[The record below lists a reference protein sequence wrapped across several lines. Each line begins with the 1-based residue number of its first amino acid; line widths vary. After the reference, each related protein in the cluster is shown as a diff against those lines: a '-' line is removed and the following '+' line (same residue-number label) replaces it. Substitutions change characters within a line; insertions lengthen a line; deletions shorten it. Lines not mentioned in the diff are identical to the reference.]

1 MASPAPIIDPLRF
14 AAALVELP
22 LDALY
27 SKAAELRNSIT
38 QLRSSNAQMLP
49 FAEGGDADCREAM
62 FENLAVIGRM
72 QERVTLIREE
82 VERRGQRWHDGED
95 EGMGRI
101 EGVGAQGGGL
111 VGSGIGTEAGEQI
124 WVERGDAG
132 ARANGVVGVTAAST
146 NGTGTGSGRLTD
158 EELRRRVEAQL
169 AQDEE
174 GDGVHL

>member
-27 SKAAELRNSIT
+27 SKAAELRNSIS

-49 FAEGGDADCREAM
+49 FAEEGDAECREAM

-82 VERRGQRWHDGED
+82 VERRGQVWHEGDGD
-95 EGMGRI
+95 GDHVMGGTGEGRPT
-101 EGVGAQGGGL
+101 
-111 VGSGIGTEAGEQI
+111 GSGVGTEAGEQI

-132 ARANGVVGVTAAST
+132 AGLNGVIGSAAART
-146 NGTGTGSGRLTD
+146 DGADAGSGRLTD

-169 AQDEE
+169 AEDEE